1 MFKCYD
7 QLRKCPNGMIKLTMF
22 KLYDQLRKYPNILS
36 N

>member
-22 KLYDQLRKYPNILS
+22 KWYDQIN
-36 N
+36 NVQMV